1 LPIAGFGIDGYRT
14 LADVEIVARGPLTVV
29 CGPNNTGKSS
39 LLRAL
44 TAYPT
49 WCRGVARGGQEPP
62 DDGSTGEGARVRI
75 AIDTDNPAFA
85 DFARTRLGDQVPV
98 ALEALR
104 HEGSRI
110 WIELEQIGGR
120 IDLRTECLTGLN
132 GLLRRLV
139 QQGTSAAADA
149 IRTIGSDEAQSV
161 GWTWARS
168 VAGTIPVPRVKLIED
183 VRRTAAE
190 PLTDEQLFG
199 LAQASSRSTAGPRR
213 APWAETLGWILRDV
227 FGPDTLYEVTPQ
239 AGRGDFLLHIDGQHD
254 LPLNH
259 AGAGV
264 REVVAIAHAALTG
277 DTAPVLCIEEP
288 ENCLHPNAVRRLLD
302 SLVERTDA
310 QLFVA
315 THAAAVVNARPDA
328 IVQLSRVGGTTTST
342 QVDRPSRQF
351 EAIRALGHSPA
362 DLVLTPCVLWVEGPS
377 DRLYLVAWLG
387 AHGLVEGVD
396 YQAMAFGGALGSHLT
411 AAADVEPGEA
421 LTAIRQLS
429 RRCVIVTDS
438 DRSGPDAPLKAFVQR
453 FADELAA
460 DEHGLHVVTPG
471 REVENYLP
479 LDVVNQVRAAHHAP
493 AVATA
498 ETDHRY
504 PYLRVIES
512 ELNKRLSK
520 VAFAREALVLLGG
533 QVPPAAKDDVDRI
546 AAFIRASDPRR
557 RG

>member
-1 LPIAGFGIDGYRT
+1 
-14 LADVEIVARGPLTVV
+14 VVVRGPLTVI

-44 TAYPT
+44 TAYPV
-49 WCRGVARGGQEPP
+49 WCHGLGRAGQESSP
-62 DDGSTGEGARVRI
+62 DASSGDGVRARV
-75 AIDTDNPAFA
+75 AIDTDAPGFVELAKS
-85 DFARTRLGDQVPV
+85 RLGDQVHG
-98 ALEALR
+98 ALDALR
-104 HEGSRI
+104 NDGGRV
-110 WIELEQIGGR
+110 WIELEQQRGR
-120 IDLRTECLTGLN
+120 IDLEVECLSRLN
-132 GLLRRLV
+132 GLLQRLV
-139 QQGTSAAADA
+139 EQGEATAAEA
-149 IRTIGSDEAQSV
+149 IRAIGQEHTPTV
-161 GWTWARS
+161 GRNWARN
-168 VAGTIPVPRVKLIED
+168 VVRTLLVPEVKLIED

-199 LAQASSRSTAGPRR
+199 LAQASSRSTAGQRR
-213 APWAETLGWILRDV
+213 KGWAETLALILRDV

-239 AGRGDFLLHIDGQHD
+239 PGRGDFLLHIDGQHD

-277 DTAPVLCIEEP
+277 ATAPVLCIEEP

-302 SLVERTDA
+302 SLVRRTEA
-310 QLFVA
+310 QLFVT

-328 IVQLSRVGGTTTST
+328 IVQLSRVGDTTTST

-351 EAIRALGHSPA
+351 EAIRALGYSPA

-377 DRLYLVAWLG
+377 DRLYLTAWLA
-387 AHGLVEGVD
+387 AHDLVEGVD
-396 YQAMAFGGALGSHLT
+396 YQAMAFGGALGTHLT

-438 DRSGPDAPLKAFVQR
+438 DRSAADAPLKPFVQR
-453 FADELAA
+453 FTEELAA

-471 REVENYLP
+471 REIENYLP
-479 LDVVNQVRAAHHAP
+479 LDVVNRVRAAHRAP

-498 ETDHRY
+498 ESDHRY
-504 PYLRVIES
+504 PYLRVIEA

-520 VAFAREALVLLGG
+520 VAFAREALALLAGEI
-533 QVPPAAKDDVDRI
+533 PPAAKDDVDRI
-546 AAFIRASDPRR
+546 AAFIRTSEPRHA
-557 RG
+557 G